1 MPQSTIKHNFYLI
14 ALSLIIVCLIFISA
28 CLNDSARRI
37 SPVAVKGVLDL
48 TDWDFKKHG
57 PVNLSGEYEFYW
69 SQHLLPSDFTKA
81 IAPQKTRF
89 IGVPAY
95 WKNQTFDGKKLH
107 SMEEGYYEV
116 DLAGNLTFFNDSL
129 RRHMGYLKR

>member
-28 CLNDSARRI
+28 CLNDSAR
-37 SPVAVKGVLDL
+37 
-48 TDWDFKKHG
+48 DWDFKKHG

>member
-1 MPQSTIKHNFYLI
+1 
-14 ALSLIIVCLIFISA
+14 
-28 CLNDSARRI
+28 
-37 SPVAVKGVLDL
+37 
-48 TDWDFKKHG
+48 
-57 PVNLSGEYEFYW
+57 
-69 SQHLLPSDFTKA
+69 
-81 IAPQKTRF
+81 
-89 IGVPAY
+89 VPAY